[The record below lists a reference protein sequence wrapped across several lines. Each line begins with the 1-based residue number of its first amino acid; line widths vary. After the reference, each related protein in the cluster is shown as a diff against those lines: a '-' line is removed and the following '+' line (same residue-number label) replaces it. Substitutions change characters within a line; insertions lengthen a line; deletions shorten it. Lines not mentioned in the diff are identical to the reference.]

1 MSFSPRSRS
10 VKTNKG
16 NLIAGACLAAFGIY
30 VISVASRLPYVS
42 EVGPG
47 PGFFPL
53 WLGIGLVALA
63 SYLVILSFAR
73 SENSGTQESPS
84 WKTTSR
90 ALAGWLA
97 LMVAIALLG
106 RIGFALS
113 FVILTVF
120 LIVAL
125 DRRPAL
131 LAMGVAIGL
140 AVAFHLLFVV
150 ALDVSLPKTSWG
162 F

>member
-1 MSFSPRSRS
+1 MTGNRA
-10 VKTNKG
+10 
-16 NLIAGACLAAFGIY
+16 NLISGACLAAFGIY

-53 WLGIGLVALA
+53 WLGIGLVSLA
-63 SYLVILSFAR
+63 SYLMILSFTR
-73 SENSGTQESPS
+73 SENAGTQESPS

>member
-1 MSFSPRSRS
+1 
-10 VKTNKG
+10 VKANKG

-30 VISVASRLPYVS
+30 VIFVASKLPYVS

-53 WLGIGLVALA
+53 WLGIGLIIF
-63 SYLVILSFAR
+63 SSCLVLSSLSAFR
-73 SENSGTQESPS
+73 KESPS
-84 WKTTSR
+84 DSPTWKATGR
-90 ALAGWLA
+90 ALAGWFG
-97 LMVAIALLG
+97 LMVAIALFG
-106 RIGFALS
+106 WIGFSAS

-125 DRRPAL
+125 DRRPFL
-131 LAMGVAIGL
+131 LSLGVGIGL
-140 AVAFHLLFVV
+140 AVAFHLLFVI
-150 ALDVSLPKTSWG
+150 ALDVSLPAGRWG